1 MGESIENPYEFLAFN
16 LIVSQSGQ
24 QCTFTVSAPAMT
36 SECMRAAFHAVLSCG
51 HHIDN
56 VLDTMEAILEEYR
69 GLEFITIEE
78 GDEE

>member
-1 MGESIENPYEFLAFN
+1 MAESIDNPYEFLAFN

-24 QCTFTVSAPAMT
+24 QSTFRVSAPAMT
-36 SECMRAAFHAVLSCG
+36 SECVRAAFHGVLSCG

-69 GLEFITIEE
+69 GLEFLTIEQ

>member
-1 MGESIENPYEFLAFN
+1 MAESIENPYEFLAFS
-16 LIVSQSGQ
+16 LTVKQTGQESTFRVSP
-24 QCTFTVSAPAMT
+24 PAMT
-36 SECMRAAFHAVLSCG
+36 SECVRAAFHAVLSCG